1 MNAVVFLFTDE
12 KCARKAY
19 YNLSITD
26 IGDE

>member
-19 YNLSITD
+19 YNLS
-26 IGDE
+26 